1 MLPLNTMKYLNQ
13 NTAQHKGV
21 ESVCH
26 SFIQQSGAEGKSEEF
41 SARGKPGRRAE
52 LMPRHLQKTTSGA
65 NMEVH
70 G

>member
-1 MLPLNTMKYLNQ
+1 M
-13 NTAQHKGV
+13 
-21 ESVCH
+21 CH
-26 SFIQQSGAEGKSEEF
+26 SFIQQSGAEGKSEF

-52 LMPRHLQKTTSGA
+52 LMPRQFQKTTSGA